1 MIKGFIYIIFSAIV
15 INAGNAISQTGKR
28 TTVPTDSTTQKKNP
42 AFTKDTG
49 VSVIKGDTTKTVSK
63 HDPRKATL
71 RSLILPG
78 WGQAYNREYWKIPI
92 VYGALGVVG
101 GFYIYNN
108 TWYKRTRDAF
118 DIRVNRNN
126 TADTALI
133 HPKLQ
138 PLSTQALQQYR
149 NSFRRDRDYSA
160 LYFIIT
166 WGLNIVDATVFGHLK
181 DFNVSGDLTL
191 NVHPILR
198 ANGNAGVSLVL
209 GLKTPSKS
217 LPSAF

>member
-1 MIKGFIYIIFSAIV
+1 MKVVAYIVVAVLIYSGSVSAQ
-15 INAGNAISQTGKR
+15 NRKP
-28 TTVPTDSTTQKKNP
+28 TVAADSTTEIKNP

-49 VSVIKGDTTKTVSK
+49 VNVVKGDTTKTVSK
-63 HDPRKATL
+63 HDPGKATL

-92 VYGALGVVG
+92 IYGVLGTIA

-108 TWYKRTRDAF
+108 TWYKKTREAH

-133 HPKLQ
+133 DPKLQ
-138 PLSTQALQQYR
+138 PLSAQSLQSYR

-160 LYFIIT
+160 LYFIMA
-166 WGLNIVDATVFGHLK
+166 WGLNVVDATVFGHLK
-181 DFNVSGDLTL
+181 DFNVSEDLTL
-191 NVHPILR
+191 KVNPVIR
-198 ANGNAGVSLVL
+198 SNGNAGVSLVL
-209 GLKTPSKS
+209 GYRPPSKR
-217 LPSAF
+217 LPAVF

>member
-1 MIKGFIYIIFSAIV
+1 MKFSAYIIVAVLLVYGGSVSAQNPKTAV
-15 INAGNAISQTGKR
+15 IPA
-28 TTVPTDSTTQKKNP
+28 DSTTQIKNP

-49 VSVIKGDTTKTVSK
+49 IQIVKGDTIKTVSK
-63 HDPRKATL
+63 HDPGKATL

-92 VYGALGVVG
+92 VYGALGTVA

-108 TWYKRTRDAF
+108 TWYKRTKQAF

-133 HPKLQ
+133 NPKLL
-138 PLSTQALQQYR
+138 PLSAESLQLYR

-181 DFNVSGDLTL
+181 DFNVSQDLGL
-191 NVHPILR
+191 KVQPVIR
-198 ANGNAGVSLVL
+198 SNGNAGISLVL
-209 GLKTPSKS
+209 GYKS
-217 LPSAF
+217 PIKHLTTVF